1 MPRAT
6 TMRSSSETSVVIARA
21 RSGDLDAL
29 AALYREHADAVM
41 RIAYHLTASRDDAED
56 VVQDVFIAL
65 PEALRRL
72 DDESAFAP

>member
-41 RIAYHLTASRDDAED
+41 RIA
-56 VVQDVFIAL
+56 
-65 PEALRRL
+65 
-72 DDESAFAP
+72 